1 MKKTIILY
9 YDKQCFFCDNYVRLL
24 KLKENFE
31 IILKDVRLHLTE
43 IKQLCNNL
51 DINDGFV
58 VIYEK
63 RCLQGSLAL
72 QFLNTAVD
80 KTTFIGK
87 LHFLFKYDNL
97 FSKILYKLF
106 FNMRKIIFFLF
117 NKNPKI

>member
-1 MKKTIILY
+1 LKKTIILY
-9 YDKQCFFCDNYVRLL
+9 YDKQCLFCDNYVRLL

-31 IILKDVRLHLTE
+31 IILKDARLHLTE

-63 RCLQGSLAL
+63 RCFQGSFAL

>member
-1 MKKTIILY
+1 LKKIITLY
-9 YDKQCFFCDNYVRLL
+9 YDKQCPFCDKYAKLL
-24 KLKENFE
+24 KLKENFQ
-31 IILKDVRLHLTE
+31 IILKDARINLNE
-43 IKQLCNNL
+43 IKLFCPNL
-51 DINDGFV
+51 DINNGFV
-58 VIYEK
+58 VIFEK
-63 RCLQGSLAL
+63 RCFQGAIAL

-106 FNMRKIIFFLF
+106 FNMRKIIFFIF